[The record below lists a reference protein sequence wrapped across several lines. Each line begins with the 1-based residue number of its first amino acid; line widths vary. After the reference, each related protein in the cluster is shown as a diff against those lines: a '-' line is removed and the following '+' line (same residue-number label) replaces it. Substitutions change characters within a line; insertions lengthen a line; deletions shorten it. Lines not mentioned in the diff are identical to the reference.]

1 MRCLV
6 LLLLACASFAAP
18 SVRWIDRLGDVHRQ
32 ELKAVVAE
40 SAKEVTVETTEGKVV
55 TVPVLRILTLVRESD
70 RSEAE
75 RALLR
80 AREDVAAGLRLDQA
94 RPVLDRLAATAAQP
108 WVQEYAAA
116 ARAVLAERAGE
127 KDAQQR
133 IDRFLTQHED
143 SRFLGAVYVA
153 AARLRARN
161 PDRKEPFEIVFAK
174 AYEKVEKLQGPLL
187 VRFGAAVELVRT
199 ALVIDPKNIDL
210 HMELAAGLLKA
221 KTRDAKDM
229 AVHVVAKSCDS
240 WIKLAH
246 MIDTAKQVTAL
257 GRKPHGSL
265 VKVGRLCKWSG
276 HTLPETRSDLHRE
289 LGLLKLACGD
299 PAGARPEFE
308 KARNLAPDR
317 VRREAAE
324 GALARLE

>member
-116 ARAVLAERAGE
+116 ARAVLA
-127 KDAQQR
+127 
-133 IDRFLTQHED
+133 
-143 SRFLGAVYVA
+143 
-153 AARLRARN
+153 
-161 PDRKEPFEIVFAK
+161 
-174 AYEKVEKLQGPLL
+174 
-187 VRFGAAVELVRT
+187 
-199 ALVIDPKNIDL
+199 
-210 HMELAAGLLKA
+210 
-221 KTRDAKDM
+221 
-229 AVHVVAKSCDS
+229 
-240 WIKLAH
+240 
-246 MIDTAKQVTAL
+246 
-257 GRKPHGSL
+257 
-265 VKVGRLCKWSG
+265 
-276 HTLPETRSDLHRE
+276 
-289 LGLLKLACGD
+289 
-299 PAGARPEFE
+299 
-308 KARNLAPDR
+308 
-317 VRREAAE
+317 
-324 GALARLE
+324 